1 MNTRYDIIVRE
12 HLPPGWSAVFDGM
25 EVVCQP
31 DGNTRITGSL
41 PDQAAL
47 FGLLLR
53 LRDLGLTLVSL
64 NSSQD
69 EKDMPR
75 QKAQ

>member
-1 MNTRYDIIVRE
+1 
-12 HLPPGWSAVFDGM
+12 M
-25 EVVCQP
+25 EVVCLP
-31 DGNTRITGSL
+31 DGNTRITGNL

-64 NSSQD
+64 N
-69 EKDMPR
+69 P
-75 QKAQ
+75 A

>member
-12 HLPPGWSAVFDGM
+12 QLPPGWSAVLDGM

-31 DGNTRITGSL
+31 DGNTRITGIL

-53 LRDLGLTLVSL
+53 LRDLGLTIVSL
-64 NSSQD
+64 IRSP
-69 EKDMPR
+69 EGKE
-75 QKAQ
+75 AL

>member
-1 MNTRYDIIVRE
+1 MNTRYDILVRE
-12 HLPPGWSAVFDGM
+12 QLPPSWSAVLDGL
-25 EVVCQP
+25 EVVCLP

-69 EKDMPR
+69 EKDTPR
-75 QKAQ
+75 DKAQ

>member
-12 HLPPGWSAVFDGM
+12 HLPPGWSAVLDGM
-25 EVVCQP
+25 EVVSQP
-31 DGNTRITGSL
+31 DGTTRITGEL

-64 NSSQD
+64 NSTQA
-69 EKDMPR
+69 EKDPPCQRMS
-75 QKAQ
+75 